1 MEKYKVKDYI
11 DLLREENLIS
21 EVINCDDILEK
32 EVNLVSYNSKEI
44 EEDTLFICKGI
55 NFKDEYLK
63 EAIDNGVF
71 IYVAERKY
79 NVDVPCVIVN
89 DIRKVLS
96 CMSAMYFNY
105 PGEKVNIIG
114 VGGTKGKSTTTYY
127 IKSILDEYSRKMNK
141 KDTAVISS
149 IDTYDGVEN
158 FESHITTPE
167 SYDIQKHLFNAYNSG
182 MENLVMEVSSQAL
195 KL

>member
-11 DLLREENLIS
+11 DLLKEENLIS

-79 NVDVPCVIVN
+79 NVDVF
-89 DIRKVLS
+89 S
-96 CMSAMYFNY
+96 M
-105 PGEKVNIIG
+105 
-114 VGGTKGKSTTTYY
+114 
-127 IKSILDEYSRKMNK
+127 
-141 KDTAVISS
+141 
-149 IDTYDGVEN
+149 
-158 FESHITTPE
+158 
-167 SYDIQKHLFNAYNSG
+167 
-182 MENLVMEVSSQAL
+182 
-195 KL
+195 